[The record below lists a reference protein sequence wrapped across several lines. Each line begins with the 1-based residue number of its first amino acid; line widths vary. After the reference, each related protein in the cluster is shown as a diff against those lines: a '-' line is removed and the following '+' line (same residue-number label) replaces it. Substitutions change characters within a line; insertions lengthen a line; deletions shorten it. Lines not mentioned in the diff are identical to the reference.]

1 MSKSTFHKAEIS
13 LSPTAQIE
21 DAFIFS
27 GRGSSSTEFTLRFE
41 SKIEDTDGNTHWN
54 TSELVFSK
62 AQAAQ
67 MLRALATMVAQPDPE
82 QGEITWVISDTEYRE
97 LTNA

>member
-1 MSKSTFHKAEIS
+1 MSSTFHKAEMN
-13 LSPTAQIE
+13 LSRTAQIE
-21 DAFIFS
+21 DAFIFN
-27 GRGSSSTEFTLRFE
+27 GRHSSSTEFTIRFE
-41 SKIEDTDGNTHWN
+41 SKIEDTEGTTHFN
-54 TSELVFSK
+54 TSDLVFSK

-67 MLRALATMVAQPDPE
+67 MLRALATMMAQPDPE